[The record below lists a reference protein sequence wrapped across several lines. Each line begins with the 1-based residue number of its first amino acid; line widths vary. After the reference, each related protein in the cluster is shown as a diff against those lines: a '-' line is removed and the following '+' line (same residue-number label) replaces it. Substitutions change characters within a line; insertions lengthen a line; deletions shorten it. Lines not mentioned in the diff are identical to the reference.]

1 MDNFMEI
8 FTFEQVLLR
17 TSPSIL
23 TLMLLLVSRLSLCC
37 AETELLAPQPVLR
50 LPAESLRPRQEGRL
64 HRGAPHR
71 QLAALLAQL
80 GHHLRL
86 VFRQTRSI
94 HHQITAAQSPRV
106 FL

>member
-1 MDNFMEI
+1 M
-8 FTFEQVLLR
+8 
-17 TSPSIL
+17 
-23 TLMLLLVSRLSLCC
+23 
-37 AETELLAPQPVLR
+37 LR
-50 LPAESLRPRQEGRL
+50 LPAESLRPRQAGRQEGRL
-64 HRGAPHR
+64 RRGAPHR

-80 GHHLRL
+80 GRHLRL

>member
-1 MDNFMEI
+1 MEI

-17 TSPSIL
+17 TSPSIS

-64 HRGAPHR
+64 HRGAPR
-71 QLAALLAQL
+71 RLLAALLPQL
-80 GHHLRL
+80 GRHLRL
-86 VFRQTRSI
+86 VSLRDLNI
-94 HHQITAAQSPRV
+94 HHQTPAKKSHRV
-106 FL
+106 S